1 MGEGV
6 YLWVE
11 VCTCGRGH
19 HLCEE
24 ACHSEKRCVIVGLGM
39 SLRKEGC
46 PSKSRCVLVEVGKY
60 LWEGC
65 VLVGVGVSLFEEA

>member
-11 VCTCGRGH
+11 VCTCV
-19 HLCEE
+19 LCKE
-24 ACHSEKRCVIVGLGM
+24 ACHSEKRCAIVGLGV
-39 SLRKEGC
+39 SLRKEVC
-46 PSKSRCVLVEVGKY
+46 PSKSRCVLVGVGKY
-60 LWEGC
+60 LWEGR